1 MDKSERGLHLI
12 ELISDRQKLDSSGNS
27 EEMSD
32 SVSLLQLDLSKG
44 IYLIIMLMLMIMI
57 MIMVSV
63 LHKIKIHI
71 LCYSVQRYL

>member
-44 IYLIIMLMLMIMI
+44 IYLMIMLMLMI